1 MMPVAFPTKRYT
13 SRRFADEAKALQKD
27 FWSKGKP

>member
-13 SRRFADEAKALQKD
+13 TRRFADEAKALRKD
-27 FWSKGKP
+27 FCANH